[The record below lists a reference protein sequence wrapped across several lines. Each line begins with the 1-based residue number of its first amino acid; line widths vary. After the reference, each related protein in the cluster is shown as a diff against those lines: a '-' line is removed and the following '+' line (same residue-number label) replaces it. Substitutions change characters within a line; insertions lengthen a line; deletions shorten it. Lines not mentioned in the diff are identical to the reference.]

1 MSWTIAI
8 LIGVTSALIIGG
20 LGGATK
26 ILNVKS
32 TGFWASDEFVCYVVA
47 IAASGLYIAS
57 EADRDTLVRLVV
69 GAGVGSGLTIGLRW
83 LRRHL

>member
-1 MSWTIAI
+1 MPWTIAI

-26 ILNVKS
+26 IFNIKS
-32 TGFWASDEFVCYVVA
+32 TGFWVSDEFVCYLVA
-47 IAASGLYIAS
+47 IAVSGLYLAS
-57 EADRDTLVRLVV
+57 EADRDTLMRLVV

-83 LRRHL
+83 LRGHL